1 MTAQAG
7 ALFDVTDSSV
17 IYGKNIYDQ
26 MYPASITKV
35 MTAIIAIEEG
45 NLSDAV
51 TANDDVVIHEAGA

>member
-1 MTAQAG
+1 
-7 ALFDVTDSSV
+7 
-17 IYGKNIYDQ
+17 

-51 TANDDVVIHEAGA
+51 TANDDVVIHEAGASMVQASSRAIPLRWSSSYTD